1 MKIKNSLRKIFL
13 FTALFSLIAVNTP
26 AKAADAIVYHSGG
39 VNRTVWTPYV
49 LNSQSMMQ
57 QDITPLVIP
66 GSRFSSVS
74 AAGYAVNWC
83 WQTENGFKTYF
94 GEVSCGRVMISGF
107 ENVKNGNVRA
117 VFEFGVFDANGL
129 ANSNS
134 GDSCQKV
141 SHSDIDWMKTG
152 RTDTYYGMCTKTF
165 DLVPGTTYTL
175 KSNSDINRGSDWWTG
190 SLYNNTTKQ
199 T

>member
-1 MKIKNSLRKIFL
+1 
-13 FTALFSLIAVNTP
+13 
-26 AKAADAIVYHSGG
+26 
-39 VNRTVWTPYV
+39 
-49 LNSQSMMQ
+49 
-57 QDITPLVIP
+57 
-66 GSRFSSVS
+66 
-74 AAGYAVNWC
+74 
-83 WQTENGFKTYF
+83 
-94 GEVSCGRVMISGF
+94 MISGF

-199 T
+199 TITLGSVKVAGAAFDKPLNSIITDINYWGEQVPCDAVPVLDTAMSAIQIDSNKTSLNMKQPFAAGSCVNAVISDLTTPYKG